1 MASPKT
7 DQPSTQGA
15 TDYASELL
23 GGFSTTPAGAATGR
37 QTQRVTR
44 LPKARALD
52 DLPIANRDSMEG
64 TATFGTLTR
73 AATVDDP
80 QTRLRI
86 FARARFPNLPEAEAL
101 SRVGTVGNEVIYLGD
116 DGKIYRDTPPGL
128 LGGAKELG
136 ASIVGRPLTT
146 AGATI
151 GGIVGAAGGP
161 LGAAGGATLGA
172 AGGRGFEKVYT
183 NVAEGEPQT
192 VGGNVRSM
200 ATEGGFAG
208 GGSLM
213 GSAIGKVL
221 ERGMARDIRRLDP
234 TKVSEITAKAT
245 REGIDLNAAQATNL
259 PSLKAKFDTLSVMP
273 TSRDIISEGAERQ
286 SRQSASAVERFLQRV
301 SPAEGLDEAGIAA
314 RDAAKRVISD
324 LVEDRSSKARPLY
337 EAAFQRAEQA
347 GGIPPEIMAQ
357 ARSLME
363 RPAMIEAGKKAV
375 QIAKNEGIDLADP
388 RQSLKGMHY
397 MKLALGDMIGAPKE
411 GLGKVERAQFTNL
424 KNQLVRIM
432 DDLSPDYAEAR
443 KVFAHYSP
451 AVNDI
456 KEGIVS
462 RLADMTDETAFK
474 AAQTV
479 FGGNLS
485 PKTVQ
490 RTRELFMRS
499 GMTEQWDGLL
509 RAYLQKTWEQAGKQT
524 MTGGGAITQAPKWRA
539 MLWGSPQQKRIL
551 EASMEPGQRAAMG
564 DLMDVFE
571 AVARTASAGQGSQ
584 TMPRMEG
591 ARLLREEAGSSM
603 LSKGATALS
612 PQTIGTRL
620 SNYLDEVKLGKHAE
634 KLAEIITSKDG
645 INKLRELKRL
655 SPNDKRFIQ
664 GASTLFG
671 VTMSPRAPGAVE

>member
-1 MASPKT
+1 
-7 DQPSTQGA
+7 
-15 TDYASELL
+15 
-23 GGFSTTPAGAATGR
+23 
-37 QTQRVTR
+37 
-44 LPKARALD
+44 
-52 DLPIANRDSMEG
+52 
-64 TATFGTLTR
+64 
-73 AATVDDP
+73 
-80 QTRLRI
+80 
-86 FARARFPNLPEAEAL
+86 
-101 SRVGTVGNEVIYLGD
+101 
-116 DGKIYRDTPPGL
+116 
-128 LGGAKELG
+128 
-136 ASIVGRPLTT
+136 
-146 AGATI
+146 
-151 GGIVGAAGGP
+151 
-161 LGAAGGATLGA
+161 
-172 AGGRGFEKVYT
+172 
-183 NVAEGEPQT
+183 
-192 VGGNVRSM
+192 
-200 ATEGGFAG
+200 
-208 GGSLM
+208 
-213 GSAIGKVL
+213 
-221 ERGMARDIRRLDP
+221 
-234 TKVSEITAKAT
+234 
-245 REGIDLNAAQATNL
+245 
-259 PSLKAKFDTLSVMP
+259 
-273 TSRDIISEGAERQ
+273 
-286 SRQSASAVERFLQRV
+286 
-301 SPAEGLDEAGIAA
+301 
-314 RDAAKRVISD
+314 
-324 LVEDRSSKARPLY
+324 
-337 EAAFQRAEQA
+337 
-347 GGIPPEIMAQ
+347 
-357 ARSLME
+357 
-363 RPAMIEAGKKAV
+363 
-375 QIAKNEGIDLADP
+375 
-388 RQSLKGMHY
+388 
-397 MKLALGDMIGAPKE
+397 
-411 GLGKVERAQFTNL
+411 
-424 KNQLVRIM
+424 
-432 DDLSPDYAEAR
+432 
-443 KVFAHYSP
+443 VFAHYSP
-451 AVNDI
+451 AVNNI
-456 KEGIVS
+456 KEGMVS